1 MLIRLF
7 VSSSSRFP
15 LCCGLSEVSRVR
27 ISKERQRNHKSI
39 TDITWSLPLKNAL
52 WYHGKIATFFFPSFS
67 LGSTL
72 FVVLQGSSVVMD
84 GDMSTSHSVE
94 LKQVFCKCMVT
105 ILFLSFFFPF
115 SCATKGLYKNIS
127 LKSQNRQD
135 YYPPVEKWAH
145 VTPSKVVPRKDQ
157 RQNPR
162 KRRKS
167 SLVKPRI
174 ECSCSIL
181 SRGYCVLGY
190 QGL

>member
-1 MLIRLF
+1 
-7 VSSSSRFP
+7 
-15 LCCGLSEVSRVR
+15 
-27 ISKERQRNHKSI
+27 
-39 TDITWSLPLKNAL
+39 
-52 WYHGKIATFFFPSFS
+52 
-67 LGSTL
+67 
-72 FVVLQGSSVVMD
+72 MD
-84 GDMSTSHSVE
+84 GDTSTSHSVE

-105 ILFLSFFFPF
+105 ILFLSFFLF

-135 YYPPVEKWAH
+135 YHPPVEKWAH

-190 QGL
+190 QQTVTEILQNVGGITFDGWLLIRGKLEWSQSLLHELSQLILANLISGIVRIMLYHLSYLSCFREERHNACDRVG

>member
-1 MLIRLF
+1 MVTCQPHTRWNSNKSF
-7 VSSSSRFP
+7 VSVW
-15 LCCGLSEVSRVR
+15 LL
-27 ISKERQRNHKSI
+27 
-39 TDITWSLPLKNAL
+39 
-52 WYHGKIATFFFPSFS
+52 FF
-67 LGSTL
+67 
-72 FVVLQGSSVVMD
+72 
-84 GDMSTSHSVE
+84 
-94 LKQVFCKCMVT
+94 
-105 ILFLSFFFPF
+105 FLSFFFPF

-135 YYPPVEKWAH
+135 YYPPVGKWAH

-190 QGL
+190 QQTVTEILQNVGGITFDGWLLIRGKLEWSQSLLHELSQLILANLISGIVRIMLYHLSYLSCFREERHNACDRVG

>member
-15 LCCGLSEVSRVR
+15 LCCSLSEVSRVR
-27 ISKERQRNHKSI
+27 ISKERQRNHTSI

-72 FVVLQGSSVVMD
+72 FVILQGSSVVMD

-167 SLVKPRI
+167 SLVKPWI

-181 SRGYCVLGY
+181 SWGYCVLGY